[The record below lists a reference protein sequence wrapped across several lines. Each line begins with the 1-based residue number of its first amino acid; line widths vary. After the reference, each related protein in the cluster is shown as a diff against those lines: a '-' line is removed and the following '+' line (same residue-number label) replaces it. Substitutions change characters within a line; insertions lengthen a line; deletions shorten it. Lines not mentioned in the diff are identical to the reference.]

1 MHANVEYLNWSET
14 EALRNFQLWDM
25 RYDDKNVVTERV
37 STTVLQLYLIWTPSQ
52 ILEHVIETDLRLPL
66 LLRLFNGWGLTLVD
80 GRGLQTSN
88 TIKTFNLDVT
98 NPVKWLLGLIKNIKI
113 DLWIKL
119 NYDLNKIDLWPD
131 LNFLANLIINKKYQL
146 FW

>member
-1 MHANVEYLNWSET
+1 MREKSRKTQSTNEWSWCRKCMQIFTQMH
-14 EALRNFQLWDM
+14 
-25 RYDDKNVVTERV
+25 KNVVTERV

-66 LLRLFNGWGLTLVD
+66 LLRLVTGWGLTLVD
-80 GRGLQTSN
+80 GSGLQTSN
-88 TIKTFNLDVT
+88 TIKTFTLDVT
-98 NPVKWLLGLIKNIKI
+98 IPVKWLLGLIKNIKI

-119 NYDLNKIDLWPD
+119 TYDLNKIDLWPD